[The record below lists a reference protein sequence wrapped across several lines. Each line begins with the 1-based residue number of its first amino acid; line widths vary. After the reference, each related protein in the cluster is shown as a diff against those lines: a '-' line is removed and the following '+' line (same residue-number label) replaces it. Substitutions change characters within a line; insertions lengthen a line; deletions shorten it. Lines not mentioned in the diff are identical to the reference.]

1 VRGVFLMVVVMAGP
15 GTAKR
20 VVRLGQTGAKAG

>member
-20 VVRLGQTGAKAG
+20 VVKLAQTKSG